1 MQDEILKEKKPH
13 THSHKQTNRSKA
25 VQFSV
30 EHRNIESNIIQSSS
44 IKEKKIEHIAQLT
57 QNKAQLLLNLVRF
70 RPKMV
75 KTAYDAD
82 ICMID
87 TDLQFNVQCKCESI
101 LMNLSES
108 FESLIF
114 GFHVNFSP
122 KNFNQFSTK
131 TISMKLR
138 AYGLR
143 FPIFKA
149 YSAFSLLKIPTK
161 LINGSLKAEMN

>member
-1 MQDEILKEKKPH
+1 M
-13 THSHKQTNRSKA
+13 
-25 VQFSV
+25 
-30 EHRNIESNIIQSSS
+30 
-44 IKEKKIEHIAQLT
+44 
-57 QNKAQLLLNLVRF
+57 
-70 RPKMV
+70 

-143 FPIFKA
+143 FLIFKA
-149 YSAFSLLKIPTK
+149 YSAFSLLKIPIK
-161 LINGSLKAEMN
+161 LINGSLKAKMNWKLILIETGIRSQHAVNRHSDEILARQWDNSPYVVFAPNLRTFSFHFILSLMQLTGKPSI